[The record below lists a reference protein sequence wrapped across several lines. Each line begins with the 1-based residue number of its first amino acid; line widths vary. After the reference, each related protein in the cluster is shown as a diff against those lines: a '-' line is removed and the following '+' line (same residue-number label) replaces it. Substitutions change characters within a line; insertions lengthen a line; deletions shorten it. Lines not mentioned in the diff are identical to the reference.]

1 MADVP
6 PGPGP
11 LPDTFAVFPLSG
23 ALLLPKGKLP
33 LNIFEP
39 RYLAMTEDA
48 LAAGRLFG
56 MIQPDPASPA
66 HAHGPGLHRVGCL
79 GRISSFSE
87 TDDGRYLITLS
98 GVSRFRIVEE
108 LEMRRGYRRVRAE
121 LAPYAADLET
131 AEPSPTPLP
140 RAPLLRALRNYFRTR
155 GYSANWDAI
164 EGMADAA
171 LVATLAMACP
181 FTPAEKQALL
191 EAPTETERA
200 AALLAL
206 LEIDTHAAGAAAAPR
221 PS

>member
-56 MIQPDPASPA
+56 MIQPDPALPCL
-66 HAHGPGLHRVGCL
+66 AHGPGLHRVGCL

-98 GVSRFRIVEE
+98 GVSRFRIAEE

-121 LAPYAADLET
+121 LAPYAADLAT
-131 AEPSPTPLP
+131 AEQSPTPLP
-140 RAPLLRALRNYFRTR
+140 RAPLLRALRDYFRTR

-164 EGMADAA
+164 KGMEDAA

-181 FTPAEKQALL
+181 FTPTEKQALL
-191 EAPTETERA
+191 EAPTEAERA
-200 AALLAL
+200 AALLTL
-206 LEIDTHAAGAAAAPR
+206 LEIDTHAAGAAPR